1 MNCDCG
7 HRLRPGPG
15 PRLPNQALACPARDL
30 AYPTLPYTETK
41 AKFGVSWRACCCRV
55 VLVRGGPS
63 TMVPAS
69 SRPQSECS
77 RLLPRALTCSPRS
90 IPSPCRHPVD
100 TAVLPPPGLT
110 RLEARSSLPTA
121 PEHRTCLTAGLT
133 QQAVSSA
140 WDVLEDTLVF
150 SCPLWHPYVSILAPR
165 TWSISNQDLPLQI
178 PAPPSGR
185 PARLAPSLRAG
196 PTPPGRLRACHE
208 LVR

>member
-1 MNCDCG
+1 MSKHVSTRHTDKHKQNLACRGARVVAVWCWSVMA
-7 HRLRPGPG
+7 RRQWSLLRPV
-15 PRLPNQALACPARDL
+15 PNLN
-30 AYPTLPYTETK
+30 
-41 AKFGVSWRACCCRV
+41 V
-55 VLVRGGPS
+55 
-63 TMVPAS
+63 
-69 SRPQSECS
+69 S

>member
-1 MNCDCG
+1 VVTVYDPDRAVVCPT
-7 HRLRPGPG
+7 RPSPAQ
-15 PRLPNQALACPARDL
+15 PKISSTLP
-30 AYPTLPYTETK
+30 YPTLK
-41 AKFGVSWRACCCRV
+41 QKQNLACRGARV
-55 VLVRGGPS
+55 VAVWCWSVMARRQWSLLRP
-63 TMVPAS
+63 VPNLNV
-69 SRPQSECS
+69 S